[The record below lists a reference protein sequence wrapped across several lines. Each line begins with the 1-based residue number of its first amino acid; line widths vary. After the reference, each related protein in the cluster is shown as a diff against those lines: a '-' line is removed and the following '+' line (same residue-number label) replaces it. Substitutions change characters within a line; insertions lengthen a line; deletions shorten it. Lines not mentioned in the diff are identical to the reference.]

1 MTVKGTI
8 YKLSGN
14 YAHVK
19 TPRPKACESCSN
31 YAICSGKDVDMKVL
45 NSIGAKIGDTVE
57 IEVSEDLR
65 AIYIMAYIFL
75 IPVAIIFIGYGLY
88 MLNKWFLF
96 ALIPL
101 VSAYAFGLNL
111 LNKKFKLKSEIIR
124 ITEDDSVECKN
135 DISKWIVC
143 CSW

>member
-1 MTVKGTI
+1 MVVKGNV
-8 YKLSGN
+8 YKISGN

-45 NSIGAKIGDTVE
+45 NNIGAKIGDNVEVE
-57 IEVSEDLR
+57 ISEDQR

-75 IPVAIIFIGYGLY
+75 VPVALIFIGYWLY
-88 MLNKWFLF
+88 TISTLCLL

-101 VSAYAFGLNL
+101 SAAYAICLYVI
-111 LNKKFKLKSEIIR
+111 NKKFKLKSEIIR
-124 ITEDDSVECKN
+124 ITDCDSESIECKK
-135 DISKWIVC
+135 D
-143 CSW
+143 

>member
-1 MTVKGTI
+1 MIVKGNV

-45 NSIGAKIGDTVE
+45 NSINAKIGDTVE
-57 IEVSEDLR
+57 IEVSEDQR

-75 IPVAIIFIGYGLY
+75 IPVALIFIGYGLY
-88 MLNKWFLF
+88 TIDPLCLL
-96 ALIPL
+96 ALIPMIA
-101 VSAYAFGLNL
+101 AYAIGLHM

-124 ITEDDSVECKN
+124 ITDDDSIECDNK
-135 DISKWIVC
+135 
-143 CSW
+143 

>member
-1 MTVKGTI
+1 MVVKGNV
-8 YKLSGN
+8 YKISGN

-45 NSIGAKIGDTVE
+45 NNIGAKIGDNVEVE
-57 IEVSEDLR
+57 ISEDQR

-75 IPVAIIFIGYGLY
+75 VPVALIFLGYWLY
-88 MLNKWFLF
+88 TISTLCLL

-101 VSAYAFGLNL
+101 IAAYTICLYVI
-111 LNKKFKLKSEIIR
+111 NKKFKLKSEIIR
-124 ITEDDSVECKN
+124 ITDSDSIECKKE
-135 DISKWIVC
+135 D
-143 CSW
+143 

>member
-1 MTVKGTI
+1 MIVKGNV

-57 IEVSEDLR
+57 IEVSEDQR

-75 IPVAIIFIGYGLY
+75 IPVALIFIGYGLY
-88 MLNKWFLF
+88 TISPYGLL
-96 ALIPL
+96 ALIPMIA
-101 VSAYAFGLNL
+101 AYALGLHL

-124 ITEDDSVECKN
+124 ITDDDSIECDNK
-135 DISKWIVC
+135 
-143 CSW
+143 